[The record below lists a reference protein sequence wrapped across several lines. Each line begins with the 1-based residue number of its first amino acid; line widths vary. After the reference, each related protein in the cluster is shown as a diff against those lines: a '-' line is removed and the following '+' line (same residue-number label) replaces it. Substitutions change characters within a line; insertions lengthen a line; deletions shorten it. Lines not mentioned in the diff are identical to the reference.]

1 MRLKTT
7 RFLLLGSL
15 LLTIVSLTS
24 CSSGPAPS
32 KESDPGSPI
41 ILTTRTEPG
50 TIELNR
56 DLQPLR
62 VPKVQADIEDLHS
75 KVTEVTL
82 EFEDIPVTVP
92 MTNVGGS
99 TWEVQLDEHALE
111 MMAVSGQTA
120 KYGATIMAKNA
131 DGKRALTE
139 KPVEISVK
147 APSLA
152 KSSKT

>member
-1 MRLKTT
+1 MQLNTT
-7 RFLLLGSL
+7 RLLSLSVL
-15 LLTIVSLTS
+15 LLTLAPLAS
-24 CSSGPAPS
+24 CSSGPAPI
-32 KESDPGSPI
+32 KESDPGAPI
-41 ILTTRTEPG
+41 ILTTRTDPG

-56 DLQPLR
+56 DLQPIR
-62 VPKVQADIEDLHS
+62 TPKIQADIEDLHS

-92 MTNVGGS
+92 MVNVGGS
-99 TWEVQLDEHALE
+99 TWEVQLDDRALE

-120 KYGATIMAKNA
+120 KYGATIMAINA

-139 KPVEISVK
+139 KPVEVAVK